1 MAMEGSSL
9 HHLLECS
16 LCKGEYKQPRILS
29 CGHSFC
35 EDCLHQYAKRNSQPG
50 GKFSCPCCGQ
60 EIAIP
65 EEGVSGFPQNLD
77 LKIIMAKISSA
88 ASQGGA
94 TGGKENPI
102 LENISCKKH
111 PNQNL
116 AMYCERCEEA
126 ICTKCVGGHKGHCVI
141 DLDKKGALDKTSLAK
156 TRELVK
162 LVSLRQNNMID
173 ACVKE
178 KVEMT
183 NAADRVK
190 AEFKE
195 QCDELG
201 HELIRVFER
210 RTTLVKEQCAERDA
224 LLDSKIEDG
233 AVLSTR
239 LKSCIEK
246 HDELLKSDNTL
257 IVMEEK
263 RKLEP
268 VIEELTNIN
277 IDTGFEET
285 IQWTFTPGKLDA
297 KAIQQIFGELKTA
310 FIKCAHNP
318 TSTVLE
324 KEKGSPVKMPVL
336 RHSIVCPERH
346 DVEDV
351 TVCKDESIIAKFRDI
366 DRLYMYSGTG
376 EHTGTINRGTG
387 PCSVIELPDG
397 NIAISFPGDAA
408 IKVYSRSGT
417 HVNTLAEGQGSPYR
431 MALLNNGALA
441 VCYPYEKCV
450 KVFSGN
456 ILRDSKVVSV
466 IQNFALKGTE
476 QQDEQGKPEEQV
488 FKYPMCVT
496 AHGEN
501 GMIVAD
507 VHVTA
512 IYAFTVGGEG
522 EYTCQWR
529 YSGQKYMIYWYGD
542 LATDS
547 QGRILIADC
556 DNDRVLLLSPEGEM
570 LQELLTEEDGL
581 HYPMSISMRGET
593 LAVGTNAHIHIYDF

>member
-16 LCKGEYKQPRILS
+16 LCEGEYKQPRILS

-94 TGGKENPI
+94 TGGKETPL
-102 LENISCKKH
+102 LENVSCKKH

-126 ICTKCVGGHKGHCVI
+126 ICTKCVGSHKGHCVI

-162 LVSLRQNNMID
+162 LVSLRQNSMID

-178 KVEMT
+178 MVEMT

-224 LLDSKIEDG
+224 LLDSKIEEG

-239 LKSCIEK
+239 LKSCMEK

-297 KAIQQIFGELKTA
+297 KTIEQMFGDLKTA

-324 KEKGSPVKMPVL
+324 KEKGSPVF
-336 RHSIVCPERH
+336 RHSIEFSESY
-346 DVEDV
+346 VEDV
-351 TVCKDESIIAKFRDI
+351 TVCKDGSIIAAFGET

-376 EHTGTINRGTG
+376 EHTGTINLGTN
-387 PCSVIELPDG
+387 PCGVIELPDG
-397 NIAISFPGDAA
+397 NIAISFPDNEA

-417 HVNTLAEGQGSPYR
+417 HINTLAEGQGSPDGI
-431 MALLNNGALA
+431 ALLNNGALA
-441 VCYPYEKCV
+441 VCYSVEKCV
-450 KVFSGN
+450 KVFSSN

-466 IQNFALKGTE
+466 ILNFALMGTE

-488 FKYPMCVT
+488 FEYPTYVA

-501 GMIVAD
+501 GMIVSDFYAAA
-507 VHVTA
+507 V
-512 IYAFTVGGEG
+512 YAFTLRGED
-522 EYTCQWR
+522 EYTCEWR
-529 YSGQKYMIYWYGD
+529 YGGKEGRGPGMLKEPCGV
-542 LATDS
+542 ATDS
-547 QGRILIADC
+547 QGRILIADSG
-556 DNDRVLLLSPEGEM
+556 NHRVLLLSPEGEM
-570 LQELLTEEDGL
+570 LKELLTEEDGL
-581 HYPMSISMRGET
+581 RYPMSISMRGET
-593 LAVGTNAHIHIYDF
+593 LAVPTDTHIHIYDF